1 MARPRKRASK
11 VSSKVKAERLVES
24 AAAPAPQGPPP
35 PVLVTV
41 GAALREVLTIA
52 LFLKYG
58 LVFLVLGGAAA
69 AFAALA
75 TAPRDLFVPF
85 FILWTLAF
93 VLAIVGT
100 LLGLRALRR
109 RRFGDMSPS
118 TPITSLGILLN
129 VCGVFATVG
138 GLWVCVPMLR
148 AGDTR
153 VGAIGAALC
162 TLALASIVRDA
173 MRYVVQR

>member
-1 MARPRKRASK
+1 MARSRKRTSK
-11 VSSKVKAERLVES
+11 VPSKVTVEKD
-24 AAAPAPQGPPP
+24 AAPTPQGPPL

-85 FILWTLAF
+85 VVLWTLVF

-109 RRFGDMSPS
+109 RRFGDVPPS

-173 MRYVVQR
+173 MRYVAQR

>member
-1 MARPRKRASK
+1 MARSRKRASK
-11 VSSKVKAERLVES
+11 VSSTVTLAKDATS
-24 AAAPAPQGPPP
+24 TPQGPPP
-35 PVLVTV
+35 PVPVTV
-41 GAALREVLTIA
+41 GAALREVLTVA

-58 LVFLVLGGAAA
+58 LTFLVLGGAAA

-85 FILWTLAF
+85 FILWMLVF

-109 RRFGDMSPS
+109 RRFGEVPPS

-153 VGAIGAALC
+153 VGAIGAAVC

-173 MRYVVQR
+173 VRYVLQR

>member
-1 MARPRKRASK
+1 MARSRKRGSKGASK
-11 VSSKVKAERLVES
+11 VTREGS
-24 AAAPAPQGPPP
+24 AASTPQGPPP
-35 PVLVTV
+35 VPATV
-41 GAALREVLTIA
+41 GAALREILTVA
-52 LFLKYG
+52 MFMKYG
-58 LVFLVLGGAAA
+58 LTFLVLGGAAA

-85 FILWTLAF
+85 FILWMLVF

-100 LLGLRALRR
+100 LLGLRAIRR
-109 RRFGDMSPS
+109 RRFGDVPPS

-173 MRYVVQR
+173 VRYVVQR